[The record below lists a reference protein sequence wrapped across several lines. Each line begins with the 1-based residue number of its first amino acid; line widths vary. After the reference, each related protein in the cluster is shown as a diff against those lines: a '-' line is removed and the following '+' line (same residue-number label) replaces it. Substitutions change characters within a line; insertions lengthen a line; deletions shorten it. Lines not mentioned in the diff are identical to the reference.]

1 MLDPAI
7 FKAYDIRGLY
17 GEQIDGDAAEQIGRA
32 FVRVLAGL
40 ERKPAAGLRVGLGR
54 DMRLQAPEL
63 AARYRD
69 GMAAEG
75 AGGLDAGMV
84 GTGRLYH
91 LVGSQRLDGGLMCT
105 ASHNPKAY
113 TGAKLVRS
121 GALPLSGDEGIHD
134 IRRAIEAG
142 LGAAGGG
149 GSAQDVDVSADFRA
163 AALRFIDPARVA
175 PLKVVGDGGNGMAGP
190 MVGPLLERLGLELVT
205 TYWEP
210 DGHFP
215 DHEPNPLV
223 EENRRFI
230 VDKVRETGAD
240 LGIAWDGDADRCFFI
255 DDTGRFVDGDFLTA
269 ILAEHL

>member
-75 AGGLDAGMV
+75 AGVLDAGMV
-84 GTGRLYH
+84 GTEMLYH

-121 GALPLSGDEGIHD
+121 GALPLSGDEGIQD
-134 IRRAIEAG
+134 IRATIDAGEAEPR
-142 LGAAGGG
+142 GGG
-149 GSAQDVDVSADFRA
+149 ADGVR
-163 AALRFIDPARVA
+163 R
-175 PLKVVGDGGNGMAGP
+175 G
-190 MVGPLLERLGLELVT
+190 ELS
-205 TYWEP
+205 E
-210 DGHFP
+210 
-215 DHEPNPLV
+215 
-223 EENRRFI
+223 
-230 VDKVRETGAD
+230 AD
-240 LGIAWDGDADRCFFI
+240 LF
-255 DDTGRFVDGDFLTA
+255 
-269 ILAEHL
+269 AEFQEAA